1 MSLQVLKK
9 GEKDLLKSLNPYKK
23 RGDIFIP
30 LSVIALSIFGLIM
43 IYSASYYQADIQFND
58 KYFYLKK
65 QLIGFLL
72 GIVSFVLVSFL
83 DYKKLDKIK
92 YPLLIFSIILLCLV
106 FTPVGVENY
115 GAKRWIGIGS
125 ITIQPSEI
133 AKFSYAIFVAGYF
146 YKNPIRAKSFKG
158 ILPVILVGLVI
169 CLLIMLEPNMSITVC
184 VGALMIALLFCAGM
198 KKRYLLAIIIPIII
212 ALPIL
217 IIIEPYRLKRL
228 MAFINPWASPKG
240 EGYQLL
246 QSLYALG
253 SGGLFGVGIFNSRQK
268 YRFLP
273 FAESDFILSVIGEE
287 TGFLGTAI
295 LFIIIGFLCYRGYK
309 VAVKCKNFFGFML
322 AVGITTVFT
331 VQALINALVVTGSIP
346 PTGLPLPFLSCG
358 NTSLIVFM
366 TAFGILYNVSKD
378 VDAF

>member
-1 MSLQVLKK
+1 MKK
-9 GEKDLLKSLNPYKK
+9 GEKDLLKSLNRSKSK
-23 RGDIFIP
+23 GDILIP
-30 LSVIALSIFGLIM
+30 IIVIGLSVFGVIM
-43 IYSASYYQADIQFND
+43 IYSASFYHAEIQFGD
-58 KYFYLKK
+58 KYYYAKK
-65 QLIGFLL
+65 QLIGLLL
-72 GIVSFVLVSFL
+72 GIISFISISYLN
-83 DYKKLDKIK
+83 YEKLLKIR
-92 YPLLIFSIILLCLV
+92 YPLLILSIVLLVLV
-106 FTPVGVENY
+106 FTPIGVENY
-115 GAKRWIGIGS
+115 GAKRWIGVGS
-125 ITIQPSEI
+125 ITVQPSEI
-133 AKFSYAIFVAGYF
+133 AKFSFVIFVGGYF
-146 YKNPIRAKSFKG
+146 YKDPTRAKTFKG
-158 ILPVILVGLVI
+158 ILPVILVGLLI

-184 VGALMIALLFCAGM
+184 VGALMIALLFSAGM
-198 KKRYLLAIIIPIII
+198 KKRYLLAIIIPVIV

-273 FAESDFILSVIGEE
+273 FSESDFILSVIGEE
-287 TGFLGTAI
+287 LGFIGTLI
-295 LFIIIGFLCYRGYK
+295 LFLIIGLLCFRGYK
-309 VAVKCKNFFGFML
+309 VAIKCKNFFGFML

-346 PTGLPLPFLSCG
+346 PTGLPLPLISCG

-366 TAFGILYNVSKD
+366 TAFGILFNVSKH
-378 VDAF
+378 VDKF